1 MRDAV
6 SFLASGQTLIT
17 LVGTFFELENKEGN
31 LPIYEVKIDYEDIDS
46 NVYQR
51 IYLIHSNVYN
61 GTSHA
66 VILSVHELTNEAKKI
81 EKHF

>member
-6 SFLASGQTLIT
+6 SFLAPGQTLIT
-17 LVGTFFELENKEGN
+17 LVGTFFKLENKEGN

-51 IYLIHSNVYN
+51 II
-61 GTSHA
+61 
-66 VILSVHELTNEAKKI
+66 
-81 EKHF
+81 